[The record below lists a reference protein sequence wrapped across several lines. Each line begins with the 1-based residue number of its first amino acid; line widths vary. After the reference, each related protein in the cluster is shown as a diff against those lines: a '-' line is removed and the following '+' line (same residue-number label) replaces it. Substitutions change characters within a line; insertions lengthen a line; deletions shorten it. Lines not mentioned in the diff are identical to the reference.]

1 MGIYKT
7 GLLVAVLLA
16 VLTVLEYIFAGG
28 VSNETQRF
36 AGLAVT
42 AVLKA
47 GLIMYYFMHIY
58 RLWRGEEAH

>member
-16 VLTVLEYIFAGG
+16 ILTILEYIFAGE
-28 VSNETQRF
+28 VSDETQRF
-36 AGLAVT
+36 IGLAFT

>member
-1 MGIYKT
+1 MYKT

-16 VLTVLEYIFAGG
+16 VLTILEYIFAGE
-28 VSNETQRF
+28 VNEATPRF
-36 AGLAVT
+36 IGLAAT